1 MNKTKIIVVEDN
13 IVYCEYVCNMLS
25 REGYRNMKAYH
36 LSTAKKHLQQAT
48 DNDIVVADLR
58 LPDGSG
64 IDLLCWMR
72 KEGKMQPFIIM
83 TDYAEVNTAV
93 ESMKLGSIDYIPKQ
107 LVEDKLVPLIR
118 SILKERQAGQRR
130 MPVFARDGSAFQKI
144 MHRIRLVAATDMSV
158 MIFGENGTGKE
169 HIAHLLHDKSKRAG
183 KPFVAV
189 DCGSLSKELAPS
201 AFFGHVKGAFTGA
214 DNAKKGYFHEAEGG
228 TLFLDEVGNLAL
240 ETQQMLLRA
249 IQERRYRPVGD
260 KADRNFNVRI
270 IAATNEDLEV
280 SVNEKRFRQ
289 DLLYRLHDFGI
300 TVPPLRDCQED
311 IMPLAEFFREIA
323 NNELECKVSGFSSEA
338 RKALLTHSWPG
349 NVRELRQKIMDVT
362 LEDGLKRLPG
372 VDVSKNGGISYMG
385 KPISQFN
392 IEGMDLLGGKYNLAT
407 RNIPADYVTN
417 VEIVRNHH
425 SRRVEKDVPSN
436 EVSMNIK
443 LSNKAKFKP
452 FGQEEAG
459 AGYME
464 DGDDRLQAL
473 LGLTGMMFTNK
484 FQTICSVKG
493 GNYKGFARADMYDHF
508 GGSDVSTRATSL
520 FGGFDGGAP
529 PQGQYLYQRNGM
541 ATVNGILRTDSFTT
555 MKVNADYCYHR
566 ATHDI
571 SQSTT
576 YLADGGDY
584 VNVSEQTSPLT
595 KIHLPKL
602 SMNYLKNAD
611 RVYLSETFVL
621 KGKFEQNEG
630 DVVANQQSVEQ
641 RRKTSSFEL
650 GNELFWMGRTE
661 KGARRHVHANVSF
674 KRTPTLR
681 LSFSQDGTDYGQTA
695 QSSTLSMNV
704 GSSFQIPIGKSFRL
718 NLPVSVSAMYDDLE
732 TYRMATG
739 DQNDIRGWAFTPT
752 LNPGFEIHSKNR
764 RFYLSAGIGA
774 ALKGLYYNKLNY
786 TKPVLNPSMG
796 INYTFSA
803 NSKLSF
809 STGYTTSIGD
819 MMTLLTEP
827 MQVDYRS
834 VRTSSGIIG
843 ESNTWHTS
851 GDWKWQLPMQYFTL
865 SLAATHSEGKQ
876 NTLTSQSVSG
886 IDVSST
892 ALLRDSRSR
901 STSFSASV
909 TKNIPTLFAKLG
921 ADGSYSFGS
930 GEQAISSS
938 MGGGQEEATVIDTRT
953 NSYALHG
960 NATITPVPWLE
971 LRYDINYGWSRSR
984 YSEESNTTT
993 SLTHSGAV
1001 HIFPIATLDLSLD
1014 YDHVRRQLTA
1024 DQYKRMSLFNASA
1037 QYKWKRL
1044 VLRLELDNLL
1054 NQRHYAYTI
1063 FNGINTYTYDY
1074 ALCGRTALLRATFK
1088 L

>member
-1 MNKTKIIVVEDN
+1 MLRLLYIILFIALAVHASAQVKVTGRVID
-13 IVYCEYVCNMLS
+13 
-25 REGYRNMKAYH
+25 
-36 LSTAKKHLQQAT
+36 LQQKPVS
-48 DNDIVVADLR
+48 DVIV
-58 LPDGSG
+58 
-64 IDLLCWMR
+64 
-72 KEGKMQPFIIM
+72 
-83 TDYAEVNTAV
+83 
-93 ESMKLGSIDYIPKQ
+93 
-107 LVEDKLVPLIR
+107 KLVSGSKTLAFTSSNAKGEYSLELKNVPSGEVSLQFTHI
-118 SILKERQAGQRR
+118 SYEKESEQLTLKERT
-130 MPVFARDGSAFQKI
+130 MKV
-144 MHRIRLVAATDMSV
+144 DMVLTPKS
-158 MIFGENGTGKE
+158 ISLKE
-169 HIAHLLHDKSKRAG
+169 VTV
-183 KPFVAV
+183 KP
-189 DCGSLSKELAPS
+189 DP
-201 AFFGHVKGAFTGA
+201 
-214 DNAKKGYFHEAEGG
+214 
-228 TLFLDEVGNLAL
+228 
-240 ETQQMLLRA
+240 
-249 IQERRYRPVGD
+249 
-260 KADRNFNVRI
+260 
-270 IAATNEDLEV
+270 
-280 SVNEKRFRQ
+280 
-289 DLLYRLHDFGI
+289 
-300 TVPPLRDCQED
+300 
-311 IMPLAEFFREIA
+311 
-323 NNELECKVSGFSSEA
+323 
-338 RKALLTHSWPG
+338 
-349 NVRELRQKIMDVT
+349 LRQKGDTLSHNLASFLGKGDVT

-372 VDVSKNGGISYMG
+372 VDVSQNGGISYMG

-417 VEIVRNHH
+417 VEIVRNYH

-464 DGDDRLQAL
+464 DGNDKLQAL

-508 GGSDVSTRATSL
+508 GGSDVSTRAASL

-529 PQGQYLYQRNGM
+529 PQGEYLYQRNGM
-541 ATVNGILRTDSFTT
+541 ATLNGILRTDSFTT
-555 MKVNADYCYHR
+555 MKVNADYSYHR

-576 YLADGGDY
+576 YLAEGGNY
-584 VNVSEQTSPLT
+584 VTVSEQTSPLT

-602 SMNYLKNAD
+602 SVNYLKNAD

-621 KGKFEQNEG
+621 KGKFEENEG
-630 DVVANQQSVEQ
+630 DVVANGSLVEQ
-641 RRKTSSFEL
+641 RRKTSSFEV

-661 KGARRHVHANVSF
+661 KGARRHVHASVSF
-674 KRTPTLR
+674 RRTPTLR

-704 GSSFQIPIGKSFRL
+704 GSSFNIPIGKSFRL

-732 TYRMATG
+732 TYRTATG
-739 DQNDIRGWAFTPT
+739 EMNDIRGWAFTPT
-752 LNPGFEIHSKNR
+752 LNPGFEIHSRNR

-774 ALKGLYYNKLNY
+774 ALKGLYYNRRNSESHPSSLEDGRVVTEEGKANKLNY

-803 NSKLSF
+803 NSKLQF
-809 STGYTTSIGD
+809 STGYTTQIGD

-827 MQVDYRS
+827 MQVDYRT

-865 SLAATHSEGKQ
+865 SLAASHSEGRQ

-892 ALLRDSRSR
+892 ALLRDIRSR
-901 STSFSASV
+901 STNFSASV
-909 TKNIPTLFAKLG
+909 TKNIPSIFAKLG

-930 GEQAISSS
+930 GEQAVD
-938 MGGGQEEATVIDTRT
+938 ETVIDTRT

-1001 HIFPIATLDLSLD
+1001 HIFPIVALDLSLD

-1024 DQYKRMSLFNASA
+1024 DQYKHMSLFNASA
-1037 QYKWKRL
+1037 QYKWKQC
-1044 VLRLELDNLL
+1044 VLRLELTNLL
-1054 NQRHYAYTI
+1054 NQRSYSYTV
-1063 FNGINTYTYDY
+1063 FDGINTYTYDY
-1074 ALCGRTALLRATFK
+1074 GLCGRTVMLRATFK

>member
-1 MNKTKIIVVEDN
+1 MKRLLYILLYIVLAVHASAQ
-13 IVYCEYVCNMLS
+13 IKVTGRVTALS
-25 REGYRNMKAYH
+25 P
-36 LSTAKKHLQQAT
+36 S
-48 DNDIVVADLR
+48 
-58 LPDGSG
+58 SG
-64 IDLLCWMR
+64 
-72 KEGKMQPFIIM
+72 
-83 TDYAEVNTAV
+83 
-93 ESMKLGSIDYIPKQ
+93 
-107 LVEDKLVPLIR
+107 
-118 SILKERQAGQRR
+118 
-130 MPVFARDGSAFQKI
+130 
-144 MHRIRLVAATDMSV
+144 
-158 MIFGENGTGKE
+158 
-169 HIAHLLHDKSKRAG
+169 
-183 KPFVAV
+183 
-189 DCGSLSKELAPS
+189 
-201 AFFGHVKGAFTGA
+201 
-214 DNAKKGYFHEAEGG
+214 EAEGG
-228 TLFLDEVGNLAL
+228 LKPVSDVIVKLVNGSKTLAFSSTNAKGEYAL
-240 ETQQMLLRA
+240 EMKSAPGGEVTLQFSH
-249 IQERRYRPVGD
+249 ISYEKESERVTLKERVTKVDMILTP
-260 KADRNFNVRI
+260 KSI
-270 IAATNEDLEV
+270 SLKEV
-280 SVNEKRFRQ
+280 
-289 DLLYRLHDFGI
+289 
-300 TVPPLRDCQED
+300 TVKPDP
-311 IMPLAEFFREIA
+311 
-323 NNELECKVSGFSSEA
+323 
-338 RKALLTHSWPG
+338 
-349 NVRELRQKIMDVT
+349 LRQKGDTLSHNLASFLGKGDVT

-372 VDVSKNGGISYMG
+372 VDVTQTGAISYMG

-392 IEGMDLLGGKYNLAT
+392 IEGLDLLGGKYNLAT

-425 SRRVEKDVPSN
+425 SRRVEREVPSN
-436 EVSMNIK
+436 EVSMNIR
-443 LSNKAKFKP
+443 LSKKAKFKP
-452 FGQEEAG
+452 FGQEEVG

-464 DGDDRLQAL
+464 DGNDRLQAL
-473 LGLTGMMFTNK
+473 LGATGMMFTEK
-484 FQTICSVKG
+484 FQTICSLKG

-529 PQGQYLYQRNGM
+529 PQGEYLYQRNGM

-555 MKVNADYCYHR
+555 MRVNADYSYYR

-576 YLADGGDY
+576 YLAEGGNY
-584 VNVSEQTSPLT
+584 VTVSEQTSPIT

-602 SMNYLKNAD
+602 SVNYLKNAD

-621 KGKFEQNEG
+621 KGKFEENEG

-641 RRKTSSFEL
+641 RRKTSSFEV
-650 GNELFWMGRTE
+650 GNDLFWMGRTE

-681 LSFSQDGTDYGQTA
+681 LSFNSLTPSPSPTGEGSQSPTAYGQKA

-704 GSSFQIPIGKSFRL
+704 GSSFQIPIGKTFRL
-718 NLPVSVSAMYDDLE
+718 NLPVSVSAIYDDLE
-732 TYRMATG
+732 TYRTATG
-739 DQNDIRGWAFTPT
+739 EMNDIRGWAFTPT
-752 LNPGFEIHSKNR
+752 LNPGFEIHSRNR

-803 NSKLSF
+803 NSKLAF

-843 ESNTWHTS
+843 ESDTWHTS
-851 GDWKWQLPMQYFTL
+851 GEWKWQLPMQYFTL
-865 SLAATHSEGKQ
+865 SLAASHSEGKQ
-876 NTLTSQSVSG
+876 NTLTSQSISG
-886 IDVSST
+886 IDISNTS
-892 ALLRDSRSR
+892 LLRDSRSR
-901 STSFSASV
+901 STSFSVAV

-921 ADGSYSFGS
+921 ANGSYSFGS
-930 GEQAISSS
+930 GEQAVN
-938 MGGGQEEATVIDTRT
+938 ETVIDTRT
-953 NSYALHG
+953 NSYTLHG

-993 SLTHSGAV
+993 SHSHSGAV
-1001 HIFPIATLDLSLD
+1001 HIFPIAALDLSLD

-1024 DQYKRMSLFNASA
+1024 DQYKHMSLFNASA

-1074 ALCGRTALLRATFK
+1074 ALCGRTVMLRATFK

>member
-1 MNKTKIIVVEDN
+1 MKRFLYIILYVVLAASASAQ
-13 IVYCEYVCNMLS
+13 VKVTG
-25 REGYRNMKAYH
+25 R
-36 LSTAKKHLQQAT
+36 
-48 DNDIVVADLR
+48 V
-58 LPDGSG
+58 
-64 IDLLCWMR
+64 IDLQNKPVSDVIVKMVSGTKTLAFTSTNAKGEYALEVKNAPSGEVTLQFTHISYE
-72 KEGKMQPFIIM
+72 KESELVMLRDKVTKVDMILSP
-83 TDYAEVNTAV
+83 
-93 ESMKLGSIDYIPKQ
+93 KSI
-107 LVEDKLVPLIR
+107 
-118 SILKERQAGQRR
+118 SLKEVTVKPDPLRQRG
-130 MPVFARDGSAFQKI
+130 D
-144 MHRIRLVAATDMSV
+144 T
-158 MIFGENGTGKE
+158 
-169 HIAHLLHDKSKRAG
+169 
-183 KPFVAV
+183 
-189 DCGSLSKELAPS
+189 LS
-201 AFFGHVKGAFTGA
+201 H
-214 DNAKKGYFHEAEGG
+214 
-228 TLFLDEVGNLAL
+228 NLASFL
-240 ETQQMLLRA
+240 
-249 IQERRYRPVGD
+249 G
-260 KADRNFNVRI
+260 K
-270 IAATNEDLEV
+270 
-280 SVNEKRFRQ
+280 
-289 DLLYRLHDFGI
+289 G
-300 TVPPLRDCQED
+300 
-311 IMPLAEFFREIA
+311 
-323 NNELECKVSGFSSEA
+323 
-338 RKALLTHSWPG
+338 
-349 NVRELRQKIMDVT
+349 DVT

-372 VDVSKNGGISYMG
+372 VDVSQNGGISYMG

-392 IEGMDLLGGKYNLAT
+392 IEGLDMLGGKYNLAT

-464 DGDDRLQAL
+464 DGNDKLQAL

-529 PQGQYLYQRNGM
+529 PQGEYLYQRNGM
-541 ATVNGILRTDSFTT
+541 ATLNGILRTDSFTT
-555 MKVNADYCYHR
+555 MKVNADYSYHR

-576 YLADGGDY
+576 YLAEGGNY
-584 VNVSEQTSPLT
+584 VTVSEQTSPLT

-602 SMNYLKNAD
+602 SVNYLKNAD

-621 KGKFEQNEG
+621 KVKFEENEG
-630 DVVANQQSVEQ
+630 NVVANGSLVEQ
-641 RRKTSSFEL
+641 RRKTSSFEV

-661 KGARRHVHANVSF
+661 KGARRHVHASVSF
-674 KRTPTLR
+674 RRTPTLR

-732 TYRMATG
+732 TYRTATG
-739 DQNDIRGWAFTPT
+739 EMNDIRGWAFTPT
-752 LNPGFEIHSKNR
+752 LNPGFEIHSRNR

-774 ALKGLYYNKLNY
+774 ALKGLYYNRRNSESHPSSLEDGRVVTEEGKANKLNY

-827 MQVDYRS
+827 MQVDYRT
-834 VRTSSGIIG
+834 VCTSSGIIG

-865 SLAATHSEGKQ
+865 SLAASHSEGKQ

-909 TKNIPTLFAKLG
+909 TKNIPSLFAKLG

-930 GEQAISSS
+930 GEQAVD
-938 MGGGQEEATVIDTRT
+938 ETVIDTRT

-1001 HIFPIATLDLSLD
+1001 HIFPIAALDLSLD

-1037 QYKWKRL
+1037 QYKWKQC
-1044 VLRLELDNLL
+1044 VLRLELTNLL
-1054 NQRHYAYTI
+1054 NQRSYSYTV
-1063 FNGINTYTYDY
+1063 FDGINTYTYDY
-1074 ALCGRTALLRATFK
+1074 GLCGRTVMLRATFK

>member
-1 MNKTKIIVVEDN
+1 MKRLLYIILY
-13 IVYCEYVCNMLS
+13 IAL
-25 REGYRNMKAYH
+25 AA
-36 LSTAKKHLQQAT
+36 TASAQVKVT
-48 DNDIVVADLR
+48 GRV
-58 LPDGSG
+58 
-64 IDLLCWMR
+64 IDLQNKPVSDVIVKVVSGTKTLAFTSTNAKGEYAIEMKSAPTGEVTLQFTHISYE
-72 KEGKMQPFIIM
+72 KES
-83 TDYAEVNTAV
+83 ERL
-93 ESMKLGSIDYIPKQ
+93 S
-107 LVEDKLVPLIR
+107 
-118 SILKERQAGQRR
+118 LKER
-130 MPVFARDGSAFQKI
+130 VTK
-144 MHRIRLVAATDMSV
+144 
-158 MIFGENGTGKE
+158 
-169 HIAHLLHDKSKRAG
+169 
-183 KPFVAV
+183 V
-189 DCGSLSKELAPS
+189 D
-201 AFFGHVKGAFTGA
+201 
-214 DNAKKGYFHEAEGG
+214 
-228 TLFLDEVGNLAL
+228 
-240 ETQQMLLRA
+240 MLLTPNA
-249 IQERRYRPVGD
+249 VSL
-260 KADRNFNVRI
+260 K
-270 IAATNEDLEV
+270 EV
-280 SVNEKRFRQ
+280 
-289 DLLYRLHDFGI
+289 
-300 TVPPLRDCQED
+300 TVKPDP
-311 IMPLAEFFREIA
+311 
-323 NNELECKVSGFSSEA
+323 
-338 RKALLTHSWPG
+338 
-349 NVRELRQKIMDVT
+349 LRQKGDTLSHNLASFLGKGDVT

-407 RNIPADYVTN
+407 RNIPADYVTQ

-464 DGDDRLQAL
+464 DGNDRLQAL

-520 FGGFDGGAP
+520 FSGFDGGAP
-529 PQGQYLYQRNGM
+529 PQGEYLYQRNGM
-541 ATVNGILRTDSFTT
+541 ATLNGILRTDSFTT
-555 MKVNADYCYHR
+555 MKVNADYSYHR

-571 SQSTT
+571 SQSST
-576 YLADGGDY
+576 YMAGTGDY
-584 VNVSEQTSPLT
+584 VTVSEQTSPIT

-602 SMNYLKNAD
+602 SVNYLKNAD

-621 KGKFEQNEG
+621 KGKFEENEG
-630 DVVANQQSVEQ
+630 DVVANRWSSESHQARLDGRVVTEVDEVSGSLVEQ
-641 RRKTSSFEL
+641 RRKTSSFEV
-650 GNELFWMGRTE
+650 GNDLFWMGRTE
-661 KGARRHVHANVSF
+661 KGTRRHVNASVSF
-674 KRTPTLR
+674 RRTPTLR
-681 LSFSQDGTDYGQTA
+681 LSFVNDGQGYGQTA
-695 QSSTLSMNV
+695 QSSTLTMNV
-704 GSSFQIPIGKSFRL
+704 GSSFNIPIGKTFRL
-718 NLPVSVSAMYDDLE
+718 SLPVRVNAMYDDVE
-732 TYRMATG
+732 TNRVATG
-739 DQNDIRGWAFTPT
+739 EVNHIKGWSFTPSV
-752 LNPGFEIHSKNR
+752 NPGFEIHSRNR
-764 RFYLSAGIGA
+764 RFYLSTGLGA
-774 ALKGLYYNKLNY
+774 ALKGLYYNKMNY

-803 NSKLSF
+803 NSKLQF
-809 STGYTTSIGD
+809 STGYTTQIGD

-827 MQVDYRS
+827 MQVDYRT

-865 SLAATHSEGKQ
+865 SLAATHSEGKR
-876 NTLTSQSVSG
+876 NTLYSQSVSG
-886 IDVSST
+886 IDISSS
-892 ALLRDSRSR
+892 ALQRDTRSR
-901 STSFSASV
+901 STSFSVAA

-938 MGGGQEEATVIDTRT
+938 MGGGQEGATVIDTRT

-984 YSEESNTTT
+984 YTEESNTTT
-993 SLTHSGAV
+993 SLSHSGAV
-1001 HIFPIATLDLSLD
+1001 HIFPIAALDLSLD
-1014 YDHVRRQLTA
+1014 YDHVRRQLTT
-1024 DQYKRMSLFNASA
+1024 DQYKHMSLFNASA

-1074 ALCGRTALLRATFK
+1074 GLCGRTIMMKATFK

>member
-1 MNKTKIIVVEDN
+1 M
-13 IVYCEYVCNMLS
+13 
-25 REGYRNMKAYH
+25 
-36 LSTAKKHLQQAT
+36 
-48 DNDIVVADLR
+48 LR
-58 LPDGSG
+58 LLYIILYIALAVHASAQVKVTGRV
-64 IDLLCWMR
+64 IDLQN
-72 KEGKMQPFIIM
+72 KPVSDVII
-83 TDYAEVNTAV
+83 
-93 ESMKLGSIDYIPKQ
+93 
-107 LVEDKLVPLIR
+107 KLVNGTKTLAFTSTNAKGEYAIEMKSAPSGEVTLQFTHISYEKELER
-118 SILKERQAGQRR
+118 LSFKEKAVKVDMLLTPKAVSLKE
-130 MPVFARDGSAFQKI
+130 VT
-144 MHRIRLVAATDMSV
+144 V
-158 MIFGENGTGKE
+158 
-169 HIAHLLHDKSKRAG
+169 KSD
-183 KPFVAV
+183 P
-189 DCGSLSKELAPS
+189 
-201 AFFGHVKGAFTGA
+201 
-214 DNAKKGYFHEAEGG
+214 
-228 TLFLDEVGNLAL
+228 
-240 ETQQMLLRA
+240 
-249 IQERRYRPVGD
+249 
-260 KADRNFNVRI
+260 
-270 IAATNEDLEV
+270 
-280 SVNEKRFRQ
+280 
-289 DLLYRLHDFGI
+289 
-300 TVPPLRDCQED
+300 
-311 IMPLAEFFREIA
+311 
-323 NNELECKVSGFSSEA
+323 
-338 RKALLTHSWPG
+338 
-349 NVRELRQKIMDVT
+349 LRQKGDTLSHNLASFLGKGDVT

-436 EVSMNIK
+436 EVSMNIR

-464 DGDDRLQAL
+464 DGNDKLQAL

-493 GNYKGFARADMYDHF
+493 GNYKGFARADMIDHF

-555 MKVNADYCYHR
+555 MKVNADYSYHR

-576 YLADGGDY
+576 YLANGGDY
-584 VNVSEQTSPLT
+584 VTVSEQTSPLT

-602 SMNYLKNAD
+602 SVNYLKNAD

-621 KGKFEQNEG
+621 KGKFEENEG
-630 DVVANQQSVEQ
+630 DVNANGALVEQ
-641 RRKTSSFEL
+641 RRKSSSFEV
-650 GNELFWMGRTE
+650 GNKLFWMGRTE

-681 LSFSQDGTDYGQTA
+681 LSFNSLTPSPSPTGEGSQSPTAYGQTA
-695 QSSTLSMNV
+695 QSSTFSMDV
-704 GSSFQIPIGKSFRL
+704 GSSFQIPIGKTFRL

-732 TYRMATG
+732 TSRVATG
-739 DQNDIRGWAFTPT
+739 DMNDIRGWAFTPT
-752 LNPGFEIHSKNR
+752 LNPGFEIHSRNR

-809 STGYTTSIGD
+809 LTGYTTQIGD

-834 VRTSSGIIG
+834 VRSSSGIIG
-843 ESNTWHTS
+843 ESNTWHSS
-851 GDWKWQLPMQYFTL
+851 GEWKWQLPMQYFTL
-865 SLAATHSEGKQ
+865 SLAASHSEGKQ

-886 IDVSST
+886 IDISST
-892 ALLRDSRSR
+892 SLLCDSRSR
-901 STSFSASV
+901 STSFSVAV
-909 TKNIPTLFAKLG
+909 TKNIPNIFTKLG
-921 ADGSYSFGS
+921 ADASYGFGDS
-930 GEQAISSS
+930 EQAITSLEGAADIIKVRS
-938 MGGGQEEATVIDTRT
+938 
-953 NSYALHG
+953 NNYNLHG
-960 NATITPVPWLE
+960 NASVTPIQWLE
-971 LRYDINYGWSRSR
+971 LRYDIRYAWSRSR
-984 YSEESNTTT
+984 YSEESNTVT
-993 SLTHSGAV
+993 SLTHSGAI

-1014 YDHVRRQLTA
+1014 YDHVRRQITT
-1024 DQYKRMSLFNASA
+1024 DTYKRMSLFNASA
-1037 QYKWKRL
+1037 QYKWKQC
-1044 VLRLELDNLL
+1044 VLRLELTNLL

-1074 ALCGRTALLRATFK
+1074 TLCGRTVMLRATFK

>member
-1 MNKTKIIVVEDN
+1 M
-13 IVYCEYVCNMLS
+13 
-25 REGYRNMKAYH
+25 
-36 LSTAKKHLQQAT
+36 Q
-48 DNDIVVADLR
+48 R
-58 LPDGSG
+58 L
-64 IDLLCWMR
+64 L
-72 KEGKMQPFIIM
+72 FIILYIALAVHASAQVRVTGRVIDSQNKPVRDVIVKM
-83 TDYAEVNTAV
+83 VSGTKTLTFTSTNAKGEYALEVKSAPMGEVTLLFNHISYEK
-93 ESMKLGSIDYIPKQ
+93 ESER
-107 LVEDKLVPLIR
+107 VT
-118 SILKERQAGQRR
+118 LKER
-130 MPVFARDGSAFQKI
+130 
-144 MHRIRLVAATDMSV
+144 VA
-158 MIFGENGTGKE
+158 K
-169 HIAHLLHDKSKRAG
+169 
-183 KPFVAV
+183 V
-189 DCGSLSKELAPS
+189 D
-201 AFFGHVKGAFTGA
+201 
-214 DNAKKGYFHEAEGG
+214 
-228 TLFLDEVGNLAL
+228 
-240 ETQQMLLRA
+240 MLLTPKA
-249 IQERRYRPVGD
+249 VSLKEVTVRPD
-260 KADRNFNVRI
+260 
-270 IAATNEDLEV
+270 
-280 SVNEKRFRQ
+280 
-289 DLLYRLHDFGI
+289 
-300 TVPPLRDCQED
+300 P
-311 IMPLAEFFREIA
+311 
-323 NNELECKVSGFSSEA
+323 
-338 RKALLTHSWPG
+338 
-349 NVRELRQKIMDVT
+349 LRQKGDTLSHNLASFLGKGDVT

-407 RNIPADYVTN
+407 RNIPVDYVTN

-452 FGQEEAG
+452 FGQEEVG

-464 DGDDRLQAL
+464 DGNDKLQAL

-484 FQTICSVKG
+484 FQTTCSVKA
-493 GNYKGFARADMYDHF
+493 GNYKGFARTDMYDHF
-508 GGSDVSTRATSL
+508 GGSDVSTCATSL

-555 MKVNADYCYHR
+555 MKVNADYSYHR

-571 SQSTT
+571 SQRTT
-576 YLADGGDY
+576 YLANGGDY
-584 VNVSEQTSPLT
+584 VTVSEQTSPMT

-602 SMNYLKNAD
+602 SVNYLKNAD

-630 DVVANQQSVEQ
+630 DVVANGSLVEQ
-641 RRKTSSFEL
+641 RRKTSTFEV
-650 GNELFWMGRTE
+650 GNEFFWMGRTE

-681 LSFSQDGTDYGQTA
+681 LSFVSDGNGYGQTA
-695 QSSTLSMNV
+695 RSSTLSVNV
-704 GSSFQIPIGKSFRL
+704 GSSFQIPIGSSFRL

-732 TYRMATG
+732 TERCGEFGIRNSGVG
-739 DQNDIRGWAFTPT
+739 DLKSPPTDRNDVRGWAFTPT
-752 LNPGFEIHSKNR
+752 LNLGFEIHSKNR

-796 INYTFSA
+796 IDYTFSA

-843 ESNTWHTS
+843 ESNIWRTS
-851 GDWKWQLPMQYFTL
+851 GEWKWQLPMQYFTL

-892 ALLRDSRSR
+892 ALLRDSHSR
-901 STSFSASV
+901 STSFSVAAS
-909 TKNIPTLFAKLG
+909 KNIPSLFAKLG
-921 ADGSYSFGS
+921 ANGRYSFGS
-930 GEQAISSS
+930 DEQAVNES
-938 MGGGQEEATVIDTRT
+938 VVDTRT

-960 NATITPVPWLE
+960 NATVTPVPWLE

-984 YSEESNTTT
+984 YSEKSNTTT
-993 SLTHSGAV
+993 SRSHSGAV
-1001 HIFPIATLDLSLD
+1001 HIFPIASLDLSLD
-1014 YDHVRRQLTA
+1014 YEHVRRQLTA

-1037 QYKWKRL
+1037 QYKRKRL

-1054 NQRHYAYTI
+1054 NQRRYAYTL

-1074 ALCGRTALLRATFK
+1074 TLCGRTVVLRATFK

>member
-1 MNKTKIIVVEDN
+1 MKRLLYILL
-13 IVYCEYVCNMLS
+13 YMMLVAS
-25 REGYRNMKAYH
+25 ASAQVKVMGRVID
-36 LSTAKKHLQQAT
+36 LQQKPVS
-48 DNDIVVADLR
+48 DVIV
-58 LPDGSG
+58 
-64 IDLLCWMR
+64 
-72 KEGKMQPFIIM
+72 
-83 TDYAEVNTAV
+83 
-93 ESMKLGSIDYIPKQ
+93 
-107 LVEDKLVPLIR
+107 KLVSGSKTLAFTSTNAKGEYAIEMKSAPTGEVTLQFTHISYEKESER
-118 SILKERQAGQRR
+118 LSLKER
-130 MPVFARDGSAFQKI
+130 VTK
-144 MHRIRLVAATDMSV
+144 
-158 MIFGENGTGKE
+158 
-169 HIAHLLHDKSKRAG
+169 
-183 KPFVAV
+183 V
-189 DCGSLSKELAPS
+189 D
-201 AFFGHVKGAFTGA
+201 
-214 DNAKKGYFHEAEGG
+214 
-228 TLFLDEVGNLAL
+228 
-240 ETQQMLLRA
+240 MLLT
-249 IQERRYRPVGD
+249 P
-260 KADRNFNVRI
+260 KAVS
-270 IAATNEDLEV
+270 LKEV
-280 SVNEKRFRQ
+280 
-289 DLLYRLHDFGI
+289 
-300 TVPPLRDCQED
+300 TVKPDP
-311 IMPLAEFFREIA
+311 
-323 NNELECKVSGFSSEA
+323 
-338 RKALLTHSWPG
+338 
-349 NVRELRQKIMDVT
+349 LRQKGDTLSHNLASFLGKGDVT

-407 RNIPADYVTN
+407 RNIPADYVTQ

-493 GNYKGFARADMYDHF
+493 SNYKGFARADMYDHF

-541 ATVNGILRTDSFTT
+541 ATLNGILRTDSFTT
-555 MKVNADYCYHR
+555 MKVNADYSYHR
-566 ATHDI
+566 GTRDI

-576 YLADGGDY
+576 YLAEGGNY
-584 VNVSEQTSPLT
+584 VTVSEQTSPIT

-602 SMNYLKNAD
+602 SVNYLKNAD

-621 KGKFEQNEG
+621 KGKFEENEG
-630 DVVANQQSVEQ
+630 DVVANGSLVEQ
-641 RRKTSSFEL
+641 RRKTSSFEV

-661 KGARRHVHANVSF
+661 KGARRHVHASVSF
-674 KRTPTLR
+674 RRTPTLR

-732 TYRMATG
+732 TYRTATG
-739 DQNDIRGWAFTPT
+739 EMNDIRGWAFTPT

-786 TKPVLNPSMG
+786 TKPVLKPSMG

-809 STGYTTSIGD
+809 STGYTISIGD

-827 MQVDYRS
+827 MQVDYRT
-834 VRTSSGIIG
+834 VYTSSGIIG
-843 ESNTWHTS
+843 KSDTWHTS
-851 GDWKWQLPMQYFTL
+851 GEWKWQMPMQYFTL
-865 SLAATHSEGKQ
+865 SLAASHSEGKQ

-901 STSFSASV
+901 STSFSVAA

-930 GEQAISSS
+930 GEQAVD
-938 MGGGQEEATVIDTRT
+938 ETVIDTRT

-993 SLTHSGAV
+993 SLSHSGAV
-1001 HIFPIATLDLSLD
+1001 HIFPIAALDLSLD
-1014 YDHVRRQLTA
+1014 YDHVRRQLTT

-1037 QYKWKRL
+1037 KYKWKRL

-1054 NQRHYAYTI
+1054 NQRHYAYTL

-1074 ALCGRTALLRATFK
+1074 TLCGRTAMLRVTFK

>member
-1 MNKTKIIVVEDN
+1 VTGRVIDLQNKPVSDVIVKLVSGSKTLAFTSSN
-13 IVYCEYVCNMLS
+13 AKGEYSLELKSAPSGEV
-25 REGYRNMKAYH
+25 
-36 LSTAKKHLQQAT
+36 TLQFT
-48 DNDIVVADLR
+48 HISYEKESER
-58 LPDGSG
+58 LTLKQSG
-64 IDLLCWMR
+64 ITNPLQR
-72 KEGKMQPFIIM
+72 KLDMILTPK
-83 TDYAEVNTAV
+83 
-93 ESMKLGSIDYIPKQ
+93 SI
-107 LVEDKLVPLIR
+107 
-118 SILKERQAGQRR
+118 SLKE
-130 MPVFARDGSAFQKI
+130 VT
-144 MHRIRLVAATDMSV
+144 V
-158 MIFGENGTGKE
+158 
-169 HIAHLLHDKSKRAG
+169 
-183 KPFVAV
+183 KP
-189 DCGSLSKELAPS
+189 DP
-201 AFFGHVKGAFTGA
+201 
-214 DNAKKGYFHEAEGG
+214 
-228 TLFLDEVGNLAL
+228 
-240 ETQQMLLRA
+240 
-249 IQERRYRPVGD
+249 
-260 KADRNFNVRI
+260 
-270 IAATNEDLEV
+270 
-280 SVNEKRFRQ
+280 
-289 DLLYRLHDFGI
+289 
-300 TVPPLRDCQED
+300 
-311 IMPLAEFFREIA
+311 
-323 NNELECKVSGFSSEA
+323 
-338 RKALLTHSWPG
+338 
-349 NVRELRQKIMDVT
+349 LRQKGDTLTHNLASFLGKGDVT

-372 VDVSKNGGISYMG
+372 VDVAQSGAISYMG

-392 IEGMDLLGGKYNLAT
+392 IEGLDLLGGKYNLAT

-425 SRRVEKDVPSN
+425 SRRVERDVPSN

-443 LSNKAKFKP
+443 LSKKAKFKP
-452 FGQEEAG
+452 FGQEEVG

-464 DGDDRLQAL
+464 DGNERLQAL
-473 LGLTGMMFTNK
+473 LGVTGMMFTEK
-484 FQTICSVKG
+484 FQTICSLKG
-493 GNYKGFARADMYDHF
+493 GNYKNFARADMIDHF
-508 GGSDVSTRATSL
+508 GGSDVTTPATSL

-529 PQGQYLYQRNGM
+529 PQGEYLYQRNGM
-541 ATVNGILRTDSFTT
+541 ATLNGIQKLDSATT
-555 MKVNADYCYHR
+555 LKVNADYSYHR

-571 SQSTT
+571 GQSST
-576 YLADGGDY
+576 YLTGTGDY
-584 VNVSEQTSPLT
+584 VTVSEQTSPLT
-595 KIHLPKL
+595 KMHLPKL
-602 SMNYLKNAD
+602 TMNYLKNAD

-621 KGKFEQNEG
+621 KGKFEENEG
-630 DVVANQQSVEQ
+630 DVVANGALVEQ
-641 RRKTSSFEL
+641 RRKTSSFEV

-681 LSFSQDGTDYGQTA
+681 LSFGLTPSPSPTGEGSQSPTAYGQTA

-732 TYRMATG
+732 TYRTATG
-739 DQNDIRGWAFTPT
+739 EMNDIRGWAFTPT

-851 GDWKWQLPMQYFTL
+851 GEWKWQLPMQYFTL
-865 SLAATHSEGKQ
+865 SLAASHSEGKQ

-909 TKNIPTLFAKLG
+909 TKNIPSIFTKLG
-921 ADGSYSFGS
+921 ADASYGFGDS
-930 GEQAISSS
+930 EQAVNADIIKIRS
-938 MGGGQEEATVIDTRT
+938 
-953 NSYALHG
+953 NNYNLHG
-960 NATITPVPWLE
+960 NASVTPVQWLE
-971 LRYDINYGWSRSR
+971 LRYDINYGWSETKNSPP
-984 YSEESNTTT
+984 SQGGAGGGSSLT
-993 SLTHSGAV
+993 SLSHSGAV
-1001 HIFPIATLDLSLD
+1001 HIFPIAALDLSLD

-1044 VLRLELDNLL
+1044 ILRLELDNLL

-1074 ALCGRTALLRATFK
+1074 TLCGRTAMLRATFK

>member
-1 MNKTKIIVVEDN
+1 MKRLLYIILYVVLAASASAQ
-13 IVYCEYVCNMLS
+13 VRVTG
-25 REGYRNMKAYH
+25 R
-36 LSTAKKHLQQAT
+36 
-48 DNDIVVADLR
+48 V
-58 LPDGSG
+58 
-64 IDLLCWMR
+64 IDLQN
-72 KEGKMQPFIIM
+72 KPVSDVI
-83 TDYAEVNTAV
+83 V
-93 ESMKLGSIDYIPKQ
+93 
-107 LVEDKLVPLIR
+107 KLVSGSKTLAFTSSNAQGVYSLEVKNAPTGEVTLQFTHINYEKESER
-118 SILKERQAGQRR
+118 LTLKERLTKVDMVLTPKEVSLKEVTVKPDPLRQRG
-130 MPVFARDGSAFQKI
+130 D
-144 MHRIRLVAATDMSV
+144 T
-158 MIFGENGTGKE
+158 
-169 HIAHLLHDKSKRAG
+169 
-183 KPFVAV
+183 
-189 DCGSLSKELAPS
+189 LS
-201 AFFGHVKGAFTGA
+201 H
-214 DNAKKGYFHEAEGG
+214 
-228 TLFLDEVGNLAL
+228 NLASFL
-240 ETQQMLLRA
+240 
-249 IQERRYRPVGD
+249 G
-260 KADRNFNVRI
+260 K
-270 IAATNEDLEV
+270 
-280 SVNEKRFRQ
+280 
-289 DLLYRLHDFGI
+289 G
-300 TVPPLRDCQED
+300 
-311 IMPLAEFFREIA
+311 
-323 NNELECKVSGFSSEA
+323 
-338 RKALLTHSWPG
+338 
-349 NVRELRQKIMDVT
+349 DVT

-372 VDVSKNGGISYMG
+372 VDVSQNGGISYMG

-464 DGDDRLQAL
+464 DSNDKLQAL
-473 LGLTGMMFTNK
+473 LGLTGMMFTDR

-508 GGSDVSTRATSL
+508 GGSDVTTPATSL

-529 PQGQYLYQRNGM
+529 PQGEYLYQRNGM
-541 ATVNGILRTDSFTT
+541 ATLNGILRTDSFTT
-555 MKVNADYCYHR
+555 MKVNADYSYHR

-576 YLADGGDY
+576 YLADGGND
-584 VNVSEQTSPLT
+584 VTVGEQISPLT

-602 SMNYLKNAD
+602 SVNYLKNAD

-621 KGKFEQNEG
+621 KGKFEENEG
-630 DVVANQQSVEQ
+630 DVVANGSLVEQ
-641 RRKTSSFEL
+641 RRKTSSFEV

-661 KGARRHVHANVSF
+661 KGARRHVHASVSF
-674 KRTPTLR
+674 RRTPTLR

-704 GSSFQIPIGKSFRL
+704 GSSFNIPIGKSFRL

-732 TYRMATG
+732 TYRTATG
-739 DQNDIRGWAFTPT
+739 EMNDIRGWAFTPT
-752 LNPGFEIHSKNR
+752 LNPGFEIHSRNR

-803 NSKLSF
+803 NSNLSF

-827 MQVDYRS
+827 IQVDYRS

-865 SLAATHSEGKQ
+865 SLAASHSEGRQ

-892 ALLRDSRSR
+892 ALLRDIRSR
-901 STSFSASV
+901 STNFSASV
-909 TKNIPTLFAKLG
+909 TKNIPSIFAKLG

-930 GEQAISSS
+930 GEQAVD
-938 MGGGQEEATVIDTRT
+938 ETVIDTRT

-1001 HIFPIATLDLSLD
+1001 HIFPIVALDLSLD

-1024 DQYKRMSLFNASA
+1024 DQYKHMSLFNASA
-1037 QYKWKRL
+1037 QYKWKQC
-1044 VLRLELDNLL
+1044 VLRLELTNLL
-1054 NQRHYAYTI
+1054 NQRSYSYTV
-1063 FNGINTYTYDY
+1063 FDGINTYTYDY
-1074 ALCGRTALLRATFK
+1074 GLCGRTVMLRATFK

>member
-1 MNKTKIIVVEDN
+1 MKRLLYIILYVVLA
-13 IVYCEYVCNMLS
+13 VHASAQV
-25 REGYRNMKAYH
+25 RVTGR
-36 LSTAKKHLQQAT
+36 
-48 DNDIVVADLR
+48 V
-58 LPDGSG
+58 
-64 IDLLCWMR
+64 IDLQN
-72 KEGKMQPFIIM
+72 KPVSDVI
-83 TDYAEVNTAV
+83 V
-93 ESMKLGSIDYIPKQ
+93 
-107 LVEDKLVPLIR
+107 KLVSGSKTLAFTSTNAKGEYALEVKNAPSGEVSLQFNHISYEKESER
-118 SILKERQAGQRR
+118 LTLKERTLKVDMVLTPKAVSLKEVTVKPDPLRQRG
-130 MPVFARDGSAFQKI
+130 D
-144 MHRIRLVAATDMSV
+144 T
-158 MIFGENGTGKE
+158 
-169 HIAHLLHDKSKRAG
+169 
-183 KPFVAV
+183 
-189 DCGSLSKELAPS
+189 LS
-201 AFFGHVKGAFTGA
+201 H
-214 DNAKKGYFHEAEGG
+214 
-228 TLFLDEVGNLAL
+228 NLASFL
-240 ETQQMLLRA
+240 
-249 IQERRYRPVGD
+249 G
-260 KADRNFNVRI
+260 K
-270 IAATNEDLEV
+270 
-280 SVNEKRFRQ
+280 
-289 DLLYRLHDFGI
+289 G
-300 TVPPLRDCQED
+300 
-311 IMPLAEFFREIA
+311 
-323 NNELECKVSGFSSEA
+323 
-338 RKALLTHSWPG
+338 
-349 NVRELRQKIMDVT
+349 DVT

-372 VDVSKNGGISYMG
+372 VDVSQNGGISYMG

-407 RNIPADYVTN
+407 RNIPADYVTQ

-493 GNYKGFARADMYDHF
+493 GRSTSGRLQGKNYKGFARADMYDHF

-541 ATVNGILRTDSFTT
+541 ATVNGILRTDSFFDEQSDRVERTT
-555 MKVNADYCYHR
+555 MKVNADYSYHR

-576 YLADGGDY
+576 YLADGGNY
-584 VNVSEQTSPLT
+584 VTVSEQTSPLT
-595 KIHLPKL
+595 KMHLPKL
-602 SMNYLKNAD
+602 SVNYLKNAD

-630 DVVANQQSVEQ
+630 DVVANGALVEQ
-641 RRKTSSFEL
+641 RRKTSSFEV

-732 TYRMATG
+732 TYRTATG
-739 DQNDIRGWAFTPT
+739 EMNDIRGWAFTPT
-752 LNPGFEIHSKNR
+752 LNSGFEIHSKNR

-809 STGYTTSIGD
+809 STCYTTSIGD

-843 ESNTWHTS
+843 EQNTWHTS

-865 SLAATHSEGKQ
+865 SLAASHSEGKQ

-901 STSFSASV
+901 STSFSVAA
-909 TKNIPTLFAKLG
+909 TKNIPSLFAKLG

-938 MGGGQEEATVIDTRT
+938 MGGGQEGATIIDTRT

-971 LRYDINYGWSRSR
+971 LRYDINYRWSQTKTLPASDG
-984 YSEESNTTT
+984 SGQAQGGNSAEGITTPLASGRGAGGEALT
-993 SLTHSGAV
+993 SLSHSGAV
-1001 HIFPIATLDLSLD
+1001 HIFPIAALDLSLD

-1054 NQRHYAYTI
+1054 NQRHYAYTL
-1063 FNGINTYTYDY
+1063 FDGINTYTYDY
-1074 ALCGRTALLRATFK
+1074 TLCGRTALLRATFK

>member
-1 MNKTKIIVVEDN
+1 MLRLQYIILYIALAVHASAQVKVTGRVID
-13 IVYCEYVCNMLS
+13 
-25 REGYRNMKAYH
+25 
-36 LSTAKKHLQQAT
+36 LQQKPVS
-48 DNDIVVADLR
+48 DVIV
-58 LPDGSG
+58 
-64 IDLLCWMR
+64 
-72 KEGKMQPFIIM
+72 
-83 TDYAEVNTAV
+83 
-93 ESMKLGSIDYIPKQ
+93 
-107 LVEDKLVPLIR
+107 KLVSGSKTLAFTSSNAKGEYSLELKNVPSGEVSLQFTHI
-118 SILKERQAGQRR
+118 SYEKESEQLTLKERT
-130 MPVFARDGSAFQKI
+130 MKV
-144 MHRIRLVAATDMSV
+144 DMVLTPKS
-158 MIFGENGTGKE
+158 ISLKE
-169 HIAHLLHDKSKRAG
+169 VTV
-183 KPFVAV
+183 KP
-189 DCGSLSKELAPS
+189 DP
-201 AFFGHVKGAFTGA
+201 
-214 DNAKKGYFHEAEGG
+214 
-228 TLFLDEVGNLAL
+228 
-240 ETQQMLLRA
+240 
-249 IQERRYRPVGD
+249 
-260 KADRNFNVRI
+260 
-270 IAATNEDLEV
+270 
-280 SVNEKRFRQ
+280 
-289 DLLYRLHDFGI
+289 
-300 TVPPLRDCQED
+300 
-311 IMPLAEFFREIA
+311 
-323 NNELECKVSGFSSEA
+323 
-338 RKALLTHSWPG
+338 
-349 NVRELRQKIMDVT
+349 LRQKGDTLSHNLASFLGKGDVT

-372 VDVSKNGGISYMG
+372 VDVSQNGGISYMG

-417 VEIVRNHH
+417 VEIVRNYH

-464 DGDDRLQAL
+464 DGNDKLQAL

-529 PQGQYLYQRNGM
+529 PQGEYLYQRNGM
-541 ATVNGILRTDSFTT
+541 ATLNGILRTDSFTT
-555 MKVNADYCYHR
+555 MKVNADYSYHR

-576 YLADGGDY
+576 YLAEGGNY
-584 VNVSEQTSPLT
+584 VTVSEQTSPLT

-602 SMNYLKNAD
+602 SVNYLKNAD

-621 KGKFEQNEG
+621 KGKFEENEG
-630 DVVANQQSVEQ
+630 DVVANGSLVEQ
-641 RRKTSSFEL
+641 RRKTSSFEV

-661 KGARRHVHANVSF
+661 KGARRHVHASVSF
-674 KRTPTLR
+674 RRTPTLR

-704 GSSFQIPIGKSFRL
+704 GSSFNIPIGKSFRL

-732 TYRMATG
+732 TYRTATG
-739 DQNDIRGWAFTPT
+739 EMNDIRGWAFTPT
-752 LNPGFEIHSKNR
+752 LNPGFEIHSRNR

-774 ALKGLYYNKLNY
+774 ALKGLYYNRRNSESHPSSLEDGRVVTEEGKANKLNY

-803 NSKLSF
+803 NSKLQF
-809 STGYTTSIGD
+809 STGYTTQIGD

-827 MQVDYRS
+827 MQVDYRT

-865 SLAATHSEGKQ
+865 SLAASHSEGRQ

-892 ALLRDSRSR
+892 ALLRDIRSR
-901 STSFSASV
+901 STNFSASV
-909 TKNIPTLFAKLG
+909 TKNIPSIFAKLG

-930 GEQAISSS
+930 GEQAVD
-938 MGGGQEEATVIDTRT
+938 ETVIDTRT

-1001 HIFPIATLDLSLD
+1001 HIFPIVALDLSLD

-1024 DQYKRMSLFNASA
+1024 DQYKHMSLFNASA
-1037 QYKWKRL
+1037 QYKWKQC
-1044 VLRLELDNLL
+1044 VLRLELTNLL
-1054 NQRHYAYTI
+1054 NQRSYSYTV
-1063 FNGINTYTYDY
+1063 FDGINTYTYDY
-1074 ALCGRTALLRATFK
+1074 GLCGRTVMLRATFK

>member
-1 MNKTKIIVVEDN
+1 MLRLQYIILYIALAVHASAQVKVTGRVID
-13 IVYCEYVCNMLS
+13 
-25 REGYRNMKAYH
+25 
-36 LSTAKKHLQQAT
+36 LQQKPVS
-48 DNDIVVADLR
+48 DVIV
-58 LPDGSG
+58 
-64 IDLLCWMR
+64 
-72 KEGKMQPFIIM
+72 
-83 TDYAEVNTAV
+83 
-93 ESMKLGSIDYIPKQ
+93 
-107 LVEDKLVPLIR
+107 KLVSGSKTLAFTSSNAKGEYSLELKNVPSGEVSLQFTHI
-118 SILKERQAGQRR
+118 SYEKESEQLTLKERT
-130 MPVFARDGSAFQKI
+130 MKV
-144 MHRIRLVAATDMSV
+144 DMVLTPKS
-158 MIFGENGTGKE
+158 ISLKE
-169 HIAHLLHDKSKRAG
+169 VTV
-183 KPFVAV
+183 KP
-189 DCGSLSKELAPS
+189 DP
-201 AFFGHVKGAFTGA
+201 
-214 DNAKKGYFHEAEGG
+214 
-228 TLFLDEVGNLAL
+228 
-240 ETQQMLLRA
+240 
-249 IQERRYRPVGD
+249 
-260 KADRNFNVRI
+260 
-270 IAATNEDLEV
+270 
-280 SVNEKRFRQ
+280 
-289 DLLYRLHDFGI
+289 
-300 TVPPLRDCQED
+300 
-311 IMPLAEFFREIA
+311 
-323 NNELECKVSGFSSEA
+323 
-338 RKALLTHSWPG
+338 
-349 NVRELRQKIMDVT
+349 LRQKGDTLSHNLASFLGKGDVT

-372 VDVSKNGGISYMG
+372 VDVSQNGGISYMG

-417 VEIVRNHH
+417 VEIVRNYH

-464 DGDDRLQAL
+464 DGNDKLQAL

-508 GGSDVSTRATSL
+508 DGSDVSTRATSL

-529 PQGQYLYQRNGM
+529 PQGEYLYQRNGM
-541 ATVNGILRTDSFTT
+541 ATLNGILRTDSFTT
-555 MKVNADYCYHR
+555 MKVNADYSYHR

-576 YLADGGDY
+576 YLAEGGNY
-584 VNVSEQTSPLT
+584 VTVSEQTSPLT

-602 SMNYLKNAD
+602 SVNYLKNAD

-621 KGKFEQNEG
+621 KGKFEENEG
-630 DVVANQQSVEQ
+630 DVVANGSLVEQ
-641 RRKTSSFEL
+641 RRKTSSFEV

-732 TYRMATG
+732 TYRTATG
-739 DQNDIRGWAFTPT
+739 EMNDIRGWAFTPT
-752 LNPGFEIHSKNR
+752 LNPGFEIHSRNR

-774 ALKGLYYNKLNY
+774 ALKGLYYNRRNSESHPSSLEDGRVVTEEGKANKLNY

-803 NSKLSF
+803 NSKLQF
-809 STGYTTSIGD
+809 STGYTTQIGD

-827 MQVDYRS
+827 MQVDYRT

-865 SLAATHSEGKQ
+865 SLAASHSEGKR
-876 NTLTSQSVSG
+876 NTLYSQSVSG
-886 IDVSST
+886 IDVSSS
-892 ALLRDSRSR
+892 ALQRDTRSR
-901 STSFSASV
+901 STNFYVSS
-909 TKNIPTLFAKLG
+909 TKNFPSLFAKLG
-921 ADGSYSFGS
+921 ADATYGFGDS
-930 GEQAISSS
+930 EQAITSTEGAADIIKIRS
-938 MGGGQEEATVIDTRT
+938 T
-953 NSYALHG
+953 NYNLHG
-960 NATITPVPWLE
+960 NAAVTPVPWLE
-971 LRYDINYGWSRSR
+971 LRYDIRYGWLRSC

-1001 HIFPIATLDLSLD
+1001 HVFPIATLDLSLD
-1014 YDHVRRQLTA
+1014 YDHVRRQITT
-1024 DQYKRMSLFNASA
+1024 DQYKNMSLFNASA
-1037 QYKWKRL
+1037 QFKFRQC
-1044 VLRLELDNLL
+1044 VLRLELTNLL
-1054 NQRHYAYTI
+1054 NQCSYAYTV
-1063 FNGINTYTYDY
+1063 FDGINTYSYDY
-1074 ALCGRTALLRATFK
+1074 GLCGRTGMLRVIYK

>member
-1 MNKTKIIVVEDN
+1 MKRLLYIILYMVLAVHASAQMR
-13 IVYCEYVCNMLS
+13 VTGRV
-25 REGYRNMKAYH
+25 
-36 LSTAKKHLQQAT
+36 
-48 DNDIVVADLR
+48 
-58 LPDGSG
+58 
-64 IDLLCWMR
+64 IDLQNKPVSDVIVKMVSGTKTLAFTSTNAKGEYALELKSATSGEVSLQFTHISYE
-72 KEGKMQPFIIM
+72 KES
-83 TDYAEVNTAV
+83 ERL
-93 ESMKLGSIDYIPKQ
+93 S
-107 LVEDKLVPLIR
+107 
-118 SILKERQAGQRR
+118 LKERVTKVDMVLTPKAVSLKEVTVKPDPLRQRG
-130 MPVFARDGSAFQKI
+130 D
-144 MHRIRLVAATDMSV
+144 T
-158 MIFGENGTGKE
+158 
-169 HIAHLLHDKSKRAG
+169 
-183 KPFVAV
+183 
-189 DCGSLSKELAPS
+189 LS
-201 AFFGHVKGAFTGA
+201 H
-214 DNAKKGYFHEAEGG
+214 
-228 TLFLDEVGNLAL
+228 NLASFL
-240 ETQQMLLRA
+240 
-249 IQERRYRPVGD
+249 G
-260 KADRNFNVRI
+260 K
-270 IAATNEDLEV
+270 
-280 SVNEKRFRQ
+280 
-289 DLLYRLHDFGI
+289 G
-300 TVPPLRDCQED
+300 
-311 IMPLAEFFREIA
+311 
-323 NNELECKVSGFSSEA
+323 
-338 RKALLTHSWPG
+338 
-349 NVRELRQKIMDVT
+349 DVT

-372 VDVSKNGGISYMG
+372 VDVSQNGGISYMG

-459 AGYME
+459 AGIAPHSAPE
-464 DGDDRLQAL
+464 GATIDPQHGNVSPSGDERGALRAL

-493 GNYKGFARADMYDHF
+493 GRSTSGRLQGKNYKGFARADMYDHF

-529 PQGQYLYQRNGM
+529 PQGEYLYQRNGM
-541 ATVNGILRTDSFTT
+541 ATLNGILRTDSFTT
-555 MKVNADYCYHR
+555 MKVNADYSYHR

-576 YLADGGDY
+576 YLAEGGNY
-584 VNVSEQTSPLT
+584 VTVSEQTSPIT

-602 SMNYLKNAD
+602 SVNYLKNAD

-630 DVVANQQSVEQ
+630 DVVANRWSSESHQARLDGRVVTEVDEVSGSLVEQ
-641 RRKTSSFEL
+641 RRKTSSFEV

-674 KRTPTLR
+674 RRTPTLR

-732 TYRMATG
+732 TYRTATG
-739 DQNDIRGWAFTPT
+739 EMNDIRGWAFTPT

-764 RFYLSAGIGA
+764 RFYLNAGIGA

-843 ESNTWHTS
+843 EQNTWHTS

-865 SLAATHSEGKQ
+865 SFAATHSEGKQ

-901 STSFSASV
+901 STSFSVAA

-921 ADGSYSFGS
+921 ADGNYSFGS

-938 MGGGQEEATVIDTRT
+938 LGGGQEGATIIDTRT

-1001 HIFPIATLDLSLD
+1001 HIFPIAALDLSLD

-1037 QYKWKRL
+1037 QYKWKQC

-1074 ALCGRTALLRATFK
+1074 TLCGRTVMLRATFK

>member
-1 MNKTKIIVVEDN
+1 MKRLLYIILYVVLAASASAQ
-13 IVYCEYVCNMLS
+13 VRVTG
-25 REGYRNMKAYH
+25 R
-36 LSTAKKHLQQAT
+36 
-48 DNDIVVADLR
+48 V
-58 LPDGSG
+58 
-64 IDLLCWMR
+64 IDLQN
-72 KEGKMQPFIIM
+72 KPVSDVI
-83 TDYAEVNTAV
+83 V
-93 ESMKLGSIDYIPKQ
+93 
-107 LVEDKLVPLIR
+107 KLVSGSKTLAFTSSNAQGVYSLEVKNAPTGEVTLQFTHINYEKESER
-118 SILKERQAGQRR
+118 LTLKERLTKVDMVLTPKEVSLKEVTVKPDPLRQRG
-130 MPVFARDGSAFQKI
+130 D
-144 MHRIRLVAATDMSV
+144 T
-158 MIFGENGTGKE
+158 
-169 HIAHLLHDKSKRAG
+169 
-183 KPFVAV
+183 
-189 DCGSLSKELAPS
+189 LS
-201 AFFGHVKGAFTGA
+201 H
-214 DNAKKGYFHEAEGG
+214 
-228 TLFLDEVGNLAL
+228 NLASFL
-240 ETQQMLLRA
+240 
-249 IQERRYRPVGD
+249 G
-260 KADRNFNVRI
+260 K
-270 IAATNEDLEV
+270 
-280 SVNEKRFRQ
+280 
-289 DLLYRLHDFGI
+289 G
-300 TVPPLRDCQED
+300 
-311 IMPLAEFFREIA
+311 
-323 NNELECKVSGFSSEA
+323 
-338 RKALLTHSWPG
+338 
-349 NVRELRQKIMDVT
+349 DVT

-372 VDVSKNGGISYMG
+372 VDVTTSGAISYMG

-392 IEGMDLLGGKYNLAT
+392 IEGLDMLGGKYNLAT
-407 RNIPADYVTN
+407 RNIPADYVTQ

-464 DGDDRLQAL
+464 DGNDKLQAL

-493 GNYKGFARADMYDHF
+493 GNYKGFARADMFDHF

-529 PQGQYLYQRNGM
+529 PQGEYLYQRNGM
-541 ATVNGILRTDSFTT
+541 ATLNGILRTDSFTT
-555 MKVNADYCYHR
+555 MKVNADYSYHR

-571 SQSTT
+571 SQSST
-576 YLADGGDY
+576 YLTGTGDY
-584 VNVSEQTSPLT
+584 VTVCEQTSPLA
-595 KIHLPKL
+595 KVHLPKL
-602 SMNYLKNAD
+602 TVNYLKNAD
-611 RVYLSETFVL
+611 RVYLSEMFVL
-621 KGKFEQNEG
+621 KGKFEENEG
-630 DVVANQQSVEQ
+630 DVVANGSLVEQ
-641 RRKTSSFEL
+641 RRKTSSFEV

-661 KGARRHVHANVSF
+661 KGARRHVHASVSF
-674 KRTPTLR
+674 RRTPKLR

-695 QSSTLSMNV
+695 QSSTLSMSV

-732 TYRMATG
+732 TYRTATG
-739 DQNDIRGWAFTPT
+739 EMNDIRGWAFTPT
-752 LNPGFEIHSKNR
+752 LNPGFEIHSRNR

-774 ALKGLYYNKLNY
+774 ALKGLYYNRRNSESHPSSLEDGRVVTEEGKANKLNY

-803 NSKLSF
+803 NSKLQF
-809 STGYTTSIGD
+809 STGYTTQIGD

-827 MQVDYRS
+827 MQVDYRT

-865 SLAATHSEGKQ
+865 SLAASHSEGRQ

-892 ALLRDSRSR
+892 ALLRDIRSR
-901 STSFSASV
+901 STNFSASV
-909 TKNIPTLFAKLG
+909 TKNIPSIFAKLG

-930 GEQAISSS
+930 GEQAVD
-938 MGGGQEEATVIDTRT
+938 ETVIDTRT

-1001 HIFPIATLDLSLD
+1001 HIFPIVALDLSLD

-1024 DQYKRMSLFNASA
+1024 DQYKHMSLFNASA
-1037 QYKWKRL
+1037 QYKWKQC
-1044 VLRLELDNLL
+1044 VLRLELTNLL
-1054 NQRHYAYTI
+1054 NQRSYSYTV
-1063 FNGINTYTYDY
+1063 FDGINTYTYDY
-1074 ALCGRTALLRATFK
+1074 GLCGRTVMLRATFK